1 MGTVSKFGAT
11 LGDDGLGVLGIEN
24 LFLIER
30 EDWLDADTCFDG
42 LLLMKW
48 LFGEG
53 HPTNYSNNY
62 SGK

>member
-1 MGTVSKFGAT
+1 MGTISKFGAT

-30 EDWLDADTCFDG
+30 EDWLDADTCFDK
-42 LLLMKW
+42 LLLMKR

-53 HPTNYSNNY
+53 HMANDSNNY